1 MIREYLTVAGRIRT
15 EIVELPVV
23 VRRAEEALQG
33 AERSGD
39 QLYLDAAALNLH
51 AFYSGIEHLF
61 EVIAEGVD
69 DALPHGDRWHQDL
82 LRQMAS
88 PVPQVRNAVITPAT
102 RDLLVEFLGFRHV
115 VRNVYSFRLDPAR
128 VARLVRLLA
137 HAYPAVRD
145 EVLAFADHLEAVSA
159 ADDADP

>member
-15 EIVELPVV
+15 EIDELPVV
-23 VRRAEEALQG
+23 VRRAQEALQR

-39 QLYLDAAALNLH
+39 PLYLDAAALSLH
-51 AFYSGIEHLF
+51 GFYSGIEHLF
-61 EVIAEGVD
+61 ELIAEGVD
-69 DALPHGDRWHQDL
+69 DSLPHGDRWHQDL

-88 PVPQVRNAVITPAT
+88 PVPQVRNAVISAET
-102 RDLLVEFLGFRHV
+102 RGLLGEFLGFRDV
-115 VRNVYSFRLDPAR
+115 VRNVYSFQLDPDR
-128 VARLVRLLA
+128 VARLVHLLA
-137 HAYPAVRD
+137 DVYPAVRD